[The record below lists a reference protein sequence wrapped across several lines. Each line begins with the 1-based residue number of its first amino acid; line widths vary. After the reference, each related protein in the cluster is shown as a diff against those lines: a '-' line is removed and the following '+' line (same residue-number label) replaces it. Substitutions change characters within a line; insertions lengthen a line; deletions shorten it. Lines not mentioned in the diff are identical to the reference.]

1 MIGELQ
7 RGKLRQ
13 SRAKALSWNGR
24 TRGQFLQAKR
34 RIPSSLPRHRPHTV
48 QSVAGSF
55 YTREVGV
62 LAEVSVTEQVLR
74 EISKFP
80 EILGK
85 LSMRKQCV
93 PGSFLLAH
101 VREPGNEANTLI
113 TCNRMFSRHHCMCSY
128 LPCKYR
134 VMHAGML
141 SSSMC
146 IMTSDVHM

>member
-7 RGKLRQ
+7 REKLHQ

-24 TRGQFLQAKR
+24 MRGQFLQAKR

-55 YTREVGV
+55 YMREVGV
-62 LAEVSVTEQVLR
+62 LTKISVTEQVLR

-93 PGSFLLAH
+93 PGCFLPAH
-101 VREPGNEANTLI
+101 AREPGNKAK
-113 TCNRMFSRHHCMCSY
+113 CA
-128 LPCKYR
+128 
-134 VMHAGML
+134 HA
-141 SSSMC
+141 
-146 IMTSDVHM
+146 VP